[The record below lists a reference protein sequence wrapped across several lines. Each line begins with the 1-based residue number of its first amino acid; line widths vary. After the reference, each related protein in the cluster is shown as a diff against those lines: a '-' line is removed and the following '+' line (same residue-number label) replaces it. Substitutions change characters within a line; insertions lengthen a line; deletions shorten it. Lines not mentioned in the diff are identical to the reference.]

1 MCTAVRASSEHNVI
15 TAHKRYGLGYV
26 CAVICIAFSLTACS
40 LRRPPHFT
48 GGGST
53 EKSARDY
60 VDLRPGWRI
69 QVVTPVLK
77 SGGYM
82 PQITETSREGRHI
95 TFTTGD
101 DYVGYETSYYAVK
114 ERNGGGVRIVFMSA
128 WVTEN
133 GKTTRRPRPI
143 VPILDLPDSTRFVRL
158 IYTIRVSQTDHDTAI
173 VAASD
178 PAQLDRLTEHVRT
191 DPASACRTNPPDV
204 CRWVPKGIAV
214 QTEENKQK

>member
-1 MCTAVRASSEHNVI
+1 MWIAVCASSEHKVI
-15 TAHKRYGLGYV
+15 TSAHKRYRWGCV
-26 CAVICIAFSLTACS
+26 CALIWFAYSLAACS

-48 GGGST
+48 SGGSA
-53 EKSARDY
+53 ERSVRDY
-60 VDLRPGWRI
+60 VDMLPGWRI

-82 PQITETSREGRHI
+82 PQITETSREGRDI
-95 TFTTGD
+95 AFTTSD
-101 DYVGYETSYYAVK
+101 DFVGYETSYYAVK

-128 WVTEN
+128 WVAEN

-143 VPILDLPDSTRFVRL
+143 VPVFELLDSTRFVRL

-178 PAQLDRLTEHVRT
+178 QQQLDKLTERVRT
-191 DPASACRTNPPDV
+191 DPAAACRTNPSDV

-214 QTEENKQK
+214 QTEEKK

>member
-1 MCTAVRASSEHNVI
+1 MCTAVRARPEHNSVNS
-15 TAHKRYGLGYV
+15 AHKRCRSGWV
-26 CAVICIAFSLTACS
+26 CALICLAFSITACS

-48 GGGST
+48 SGGSA
-53 EKSARDY
+53 ERSARDY

-82 PQITETSREGRHI
+82 PQITETSREGSDI
-95 TFTTGD
+95 TFTTSD
-101 DYVGYETSYYAVK
+101 DFVGYETSYYAVK

-128 WVTEN
+128 WVREN
-133 GKTTRRPRPI
+133 GKRTRRPHPI
-143 VPILDLPDSTRFVRL
+143 VPVFELPDTTRFVRL

-178 PAQLDRLTEHVRT
+178 PAQLDKLTEHVRT
-191 DPASACRTNPPDV
+191 GPATACRTNPPDV
-204 CRWVPKGIAV
+204 CRWVPRGIAV
-214 QTEENKQK
+214 QTEEKK